1 MTVQKEKAAGIKVN
15 IDGQLFAEAVSISG
29 YWNGFAEPVF
39 TFKEM
44 DYIQSECANLGWDNE
59 IEDGVFAH
67 LAGWQQVGDDRW
79 VCSGWIWEVVE
90 GE

>member
-1 MTVQKEKAAGIKVN
+1 MKATKEKAAGIKVN
-15 IDGQLFAEAVSISG
+15 IDGQLFAEAVSISS
-29 YWNGFAEPVF
+29 YWNGFAVPVF

-67 LAGWQQVGDDRW
+67 LAGWEKIAEDRW

-90 GE
+90 DK